1 MSGTIRPAEGRDVP
15 AVAGC
20 VRASYAKYVERIGK
34 EPAPMRQD
42 HAAEIEAGGTYVLV
56 EGEEL
61 VGTIQARTE
70 GDHLFVGNVAVRPDR
85 QGEGFGR
92 ALMAFA
98 EGRAA
103 REGLAEVRLYTNEK
117 MWENLAFYGRLGFE
131 ETHRKLDGGYR
142 RVFLRKRVD
151 TRVGSDI
158 EGETGMRGADD
169 GR

>member
-1 MSGTIRPAEGRDVP
+1 MSGTIRPAEGRDAP

-20 VRASYAKYVERIGK
+20 VRASYAKYVQRIGK

-42 HAAEIEAGGTYVLV
+42 HAAAIEAGETYVLV
-56 EGEEL
+56 EDEEL
-61 VGTIQARTE
+61 VGTIEARAE

-92 ALMAFA
+92 RLMAFA
-98 EGRAA
+98 EGMSA
-103 REGLAEVRLYTNEK
+103 RKNLTEIRLYTNEK

-151 TRVGSDI
+151 ARAGPAM
-158 EGETGMRGADD
+158 ERETGMRGADD

>member
-1 MSGTIRPAEGRDVP
+1 MSGSIRPAEGRDVA

-34 EPAPMRQD
+34 EPAPMHRD
-42 HAAEIEAGGTYVLV
+42 HAAAIGAGETYVLV
-56 EGEEL
+56 EGEDL
-61 VGTIQARTE
+61 VGTIEVRAE

-92 ALMAFA
+92 RLMAFA
-98 EGRAA
+98 EDMAA
-103 REGLAEVRLYTNEK
+103 GENLAEVRLYTNEK

-151 TRVGSDI
+151 ARVGSDI
-158 EGETGMRGADD
+158 EGETAMRGADD

>member
-1 MSGTIRPAEGRDVP
+1 MSTSIRPAEGRDVP

-34 EPAPMRQD
+34 EPAPMRRD
-42 HAAEIEAGGTYVLV
+42 HAAAIGAGETYVLV

-61 VGTIQARTE
+61 VGTMEVRAE
-70 GDHLFVGNVAVRPDR
+70 GDHLFVGSVAVRADR

-92 ALMAFA
+92 RLMAFA
-98 EGRAA
+98 EDLAA
-103 REGLAEVRLYTNEK
+103 REHLAEIRLYTNEK

-131 ETHRKLDGGYR
+131 ETHRRLDGGYR

-151 TRVGSDI
+151 DRGRSDI
-158 EGETGMRGADD
+158 EGEAAMRGGDD